1 MKRVDELVI
10 SELVIEVESPN
21 SAWAIPGRIQAQIQ
35 WKLLAHLRN
44 EYFLKFI
51 FYLIILKKRWIKLW
65 KKNIFFIKKKFS
77 DSWFFFLTTE
87 QFLY

>member
-1 MKRVDELVI
+1 
-10 SELVIEVESPN
+10 
-21 SAWAIPGRIQAQIQ
+21 
-35 WKLLAHLRN
+35 LRN